1 MRCPVCH
8 NFENRVLESRA
19 ADAGQ
24 SVRRRR
30 ECLKC
35 GHRFTTYERIEFFPI
50 MVVKRTGQREVFN
63 REKLTQGVLRAC
75 EKTSVTEDQIQEL
88 VNQLESELQC
98 QTVREVSSAE
108 IGEMVLEQ
116 LRSLN
121 QVAYIR
127 FASVY
132 SQFQNV
138 QDFVAILDKMQAS
151 PPGQLATIST
161 EI

>member
-50 MVVKRTGQREVFN
+50 MVVKRSGQREVFD
-63 REKLTQGVLRAC
+63 REKLLQGILRAC
-75 EKTSVTEDQIQEL
+75 EKTNVAEDQIQEL
-88 VNQLESELQC
+88 VKDLESELQ
-98 QTVREVSSAE
+98 QRAVREISSAE
-108 IGEMVLEQ
+108 IGEMVLKQ
-116 LRSLN
+116 LKVVN

-138 QDFVAILDKMQAS
+138 EDFVAILDKIQA
-151 PPGQLATIST
+151 PLTEELAIAST
-161 EI
+161 EV

>member
-1 MRCPVCH
+1 
-8 NFENRVLESRA
+8 
-19 ADAGQ
+19 
-24 SVRRRR
+24 
-30 ECLKC
+30 
-35 GHRFTTYERIEFFPI
+35 